1 MRTLL
6 APRICWKALLVTL
19 SLLFALP
26 PRAEAQSKTPA
37 KTQTKKKAKKK
48 TKAQPQAPAQQPE
61 KAQAPEPQK
70 PQPQEPEKA
79 PSQEPAKA
87 EAPEKAPAPEKV
99 AAPRKTPPPQKA
111 PPAQKAPAP
120 EKVAV
125 PDRPQSQVQ
134 AEERARA
141 ASRMRIGVG
150 LDLFTEDARMAGQ
163 QSINASQR
171 DESFDYKSAT
181 FLSATLSLS
190 IPAPIVE
197 DRARIGGGVRLFG
210 NYSAGG
216 DRRFGFGLLNQAFV
230 LGEYGLPVA
239 DKTEVMFG
247 GRAGVSLLIPGR
259 DFDQEIERL
268 QVQGV
273 GVWSVPRVGWLA
285 GLSAGARR
293 RMSEH
298 ILLRT
303 DLSAQLDKL
312 YLFSTSETIEGLEFS
327 KSWSTFG
334 LRLGLTLGIEFAL

>member
-6 APRICWKALLVTL
+6 APRTCWKALLVTL
-19 SLLFALP
+19 SLLCALP
-26 PRAEAQSKTPA
+26 PRAEAQTEAPA
-37 KTQTKKKAKKK
+37 KTQPKKK
-48 TKAQPQAPAQQPE
+48 TRKKSKAQPEKAPARQPE

-70 PQPQEPEKA
+70 AQPQEPEKKA
-79 PSQEPAKA
+79 PSQGPEKA
-87 EAPEKAPAPEKV
+87 AAPEKAPAPEK
-99 AAPRKTPPPQKA
+99 AAAERKTPPKP
-111 PPAQKAPAP
+111 PAP
-120 EKVAV
+120 EKVVV
-125 PDRPQSQVQ
+125 PERPLSQVQ

-141 ASRMRIGVG
+141 ASRMRVGVG
-150 LDLFTEDARMAGQ
+150 LDLFTESAHMAGE
-163 QSINASQR
+163 QSINASRR

-190 IPAPIVE
+190 IPAPVLE
-197 DRARIGGGVRLFG
+197 ERARIGGGVRLFG

-239 DKTEVMFG
+239 NKTEVMFG
-247 GRAGVSLLIPGR
+247 GRAGMSLLIPGR

-273 GVWSVPRVGWLA
+273 GVLSVPRVGWLA
-285 GLSAGARR
+285 GLSVGARR

-298 ILLRT
+298 ILLRA
-303 DLSAQLDKL
+303 DLSGQLDKL
-312 YLFSTSETIEGLEFS
+312 YLFATSETIEGLEFS